1 MDIILP
7 LGFLLV
13 IGINLYGIISGGGN
27 VGHMVDIA
35 SAVVTG
41 LGGNVGHMVDIASA
55 VVTGLGGTTSLF
67 VANDIGTILGV
78 PKAIKVLLNKP
89 NYDEAQII
97 ITLISFSEKARRE
110 GLLVLE
116 DDIQEVSDPFLKKGM
131 QLVVDGTDPELVKN
145 ILNTEIDNVEARHDT
160 VRKVFEDAASLYPAW
175 GMIGTLIGLV
185 IMLRSLGGGGG
196 VEAIGSGMAV
206 ALITTYYGSVI
217 ANGFALP
224 IAGRLA
230 ARHASEAIVQAG
242 DNPRIVK
249 DKLVSFLP
257 PPQRQKVNEQVG
269 DR

>member
-1 MDIILP
+1 MDIFVPICLIFP
-7 LGFLLV
+7 IIV
-13 IGINLYGIISGGGN
+13 NLFGIISGGGN

-35 SAVVTG
+35 SLVVTG
-41 LGGNVGHMVDIASA
+41 LGGLN
-55 VVTGLGGTTSLF
+55 SL
-67 VANDIGTILGV
+67 VMANDFGTIMGA
-78 PKAIKVLLNKP
+78 PKAVMMLFNKP
-89 NYDEAQII
+89 SFDESQMI

-116 DDIQEVSDPFLKKGM
+116 DDIQEVTDPFLKKGM

-145 ILNTEIDNVEARHDT
+145 ILNTEIDNIEARHDS
-160 VRKVFEDAASLYPAW
+160 VRKIFEDAASLFPAW

-196 VEAIGSGMAV
+196 TEAIGSGMAV

-217 ANGFALP
+217 ANAFALP
-224 IAGRLA
+224 IAGRLS
-230 ARHASEAIVQAG
+230 ARHSSEALIKGIMIEGILSIQAG

-257 PPQRQKVNEQVG
+257 PAQRQKVNEQVG